1 MTTSNRPTE
10 SGRSGLRP
18 IERRNVDGLAPT
30 GSDSDGYDDDPARR
44 EDGQPRGWGDRV
56 RNGVGIQFG
65 RMGWLLLAAGLA
77 FGSAG
82 MAAVTQPQPVTGH
95 RPELTWAADRELSAK
110 LDAAVRDLVLLNGDV
125 DVLSQMAREVLTD
138 LVQIDQ
144 AKLTQAWDGGSSAVD
159 SIYARAGDLD
169 TRLICNPWDATRDLE
184 LSKTYDP
191 ALVDRYHHICLAV
204 ASVAPLRG
212 EWESLVAGSQTA
224 MSLATDIGTHDQVGT
239 SALQLATQGRY
250 PEALAKLASASSAIS
265 DATSTA
271 ADLAKVLDVSTLQD
285 WLSRTTGWDNAARIL
300 WQSVIGSKGVITPQV
315 TAAIKVEK
323 AARALL
329 PDDNAVLQVV
339 MDELAGNLIPQ
350 GISIEN
356 SRGAFASAL
365 SDLVGGAAFGQ

>member
-1 MTTSNRPTE
+1 PTR

-18 IERRNVDGLAPT
+18 IERRNVDGLLPA
-30 GSDSDGYDDDPARR
+30 GSDSDGNDDAARR
-44 EDGQPRGWGDRV
+44 EDGQPLGWGDRV
-56 RNGVGIQFG
+56 RDGIGSQVG
-65 RMGWLLLAAGLA
+65 RLGWLLLAAGLA

-82 MAAVTQPQPVTGH
+82 MAAATQPQPVTGH
-95 RPELTWAADRELSAK
+95 RPELTWAADQELSAK
-110 LDAAVRDLVLLNGDV
+110 LDAAVRDLGLLNADV
-125 DVLSQMAREVLTD
+125 ALLSKTARTVLTD
-138 LVQIDQ
+138 LVQIDK
-144 AKLTQAWDGGSSAVD
+144 AGLTQAWSGGSSAVD

-169 TRLICNPWDATRDLE
+169 TRLACTPWDATRDLE

-191 ALVDRYHHICLAV
+191 ALIDRYHHICQAL

-212 EWESLVAGSQTA
+212 EWEILVTGSQTA
-224 MSLATDIGTHDQVGT
+224 MSVASDIDTHDQAGT
-239 SALQLATQGRY
+239 GALQLATQGRY
-250 PEALAKLASASSAIS
+250 PEALGELALASSAIS

-285 WLSRTTGWDNAARIL
+285 WLSRTAGWDSAARVL
-300 WQSVIGSKGVITPQV
+300 WQAVIDSKGTITPQV
-315 TAAIKVEK
+315 TAAIKNEK

-339 MDELAGNLIPQ
+339 IDELAGNLIPQ

-365 SDLVGGAAFGQ
+365 SDLAGGTAFGQ